1 MICLF
6 ITSLEIIEI
15 IYNNIMYLCT
25 SLFFFTIGC
34 YLESSCDA
42 SLYDAADCN
51 YDNSIKKQTPE
62 SRQDLPHLINLMSR

>member
-15 IYNNIMYLCT
+15 IYMYLCT

-34 YLESSCDA
+34 HLESSCDA
-42 SLYDAADCN
+42 SLYDAARCN